1 MTAPLD
7 LAAVKA
13 RCAACKV
20 SHACTHENYGCNRCE
35 SDTALS
41 AADVPALVDEVE
53 RLAAENA
60 RLRAVR
66 DVAAEYVTMTV
77 EYDGSDAWAACND
90 KLKAALRAAGGA

>member
-1 MTAPLD
+1 MSAPLD
-7 LAAVKA
+7 LYEVMRRYAAGRA
-13 RCAACKV
+13 
-20 SHACTHENYGCNRCE
+20 H
-35 SDTALS
+35 
-41 AADVPALVDEVE
+41 ADVPALVDEVE